1 MKKEQFLLSYRNS
14 VLILVL
20 IVAMFARME
29 LPIYAIENEEIKQLE
44 IERQQTLEMIEGLK
58 SSINSVQE
66 DIDDLTIEKNG
77 IQSYI
82 KSLDGQINILT
93 NEILDFE
100 SKIEEKITYIEKTR
114 ILLEQAKIVCEQQYE
129 AMKLRIR
136 YMYENLVLVHSQ
148 CWELPLIIKE

>member
-14 VLILVL
+14 MMILL
-20 IVAMFARME
+20 LMVAMFTGME
-29 LPIYAIENEEIKQLE
+29 LPIYATENEEIKQLE

-100 SKIEEKITYIEKTR
+100 RKTFW
-114 ILLEQAKIVCEQQYE
+114 
-129 AMKLRIR
+129 
-136 YMYENLVLVHSQ
+136 NH
-148 CWELPLIIKE
+148 

>member
-1 MKKEQFLLSYRNS
+1 M
-14 VLILVL
+14 VV
-20 IVAMFARME
+20 MFTGME
-29 LPIYAIENEEIKQLE
+29 LPIYASENEEIKQLE

-82 KSLDGQINILT
+82 KSLDGQINTLT

-100 SKIEEKITYIEKTR
+100 RKIEEKIICIEETK
-114 ILLEQAKIVCEQQYE
+114 ISLEQAKIVCEQQYE

-136 YMYENLVLVHSQ
+136 
-148 CWELPLIIKE
+148 